1 MKNCE
6 QTGTVQAALPTWLRS
21 QGAGV
26 DTGRQAERSRRLE
39 TGAGKRTVRARRDL

>member
-6 QTGTVQAALPTWLRS
+6 QTGTVQAALPTWGA
-21 QGAGV
+21 GAGV
-26 DTGRQAERSRRLE
+26 DTGRPGRRLE